1 VSVKPQPSWSQPP
14 VGFTPTGAPVPQR
27 LAAEL
32 VVEAQHFTRT
42 VRAVDDGAVLE
53 LRESTLVLAAP
64 LAPGVELVNPPTFG
78 QPSRTVD
85 GGLVFEGGAFR
96 SVHGPLVSGHG
107 PARELALGLPRRPPL
122 SDVAAWGRIAELSAS
137 ELEEFAFVEAREAV
151 QALAL
156 RVVRGSLEGLGPV
169 KLAERLHAL
178 AEGGAVDGW
187 GPRAVAAGLGGFL
200 EALALELE
208 QRPAGEWVTL
218 VAEIVK

>member
-1 VSVKPQPSWSQPP
+1 VSVKPQSSWSQPP
-14 VGFTPTGAPVPQR
+14 AGFTPTGAPVPQR

-32 VVEAQHFTRT
+32 AVEARVFTRV
-42 VRAVDDGAVLE
+42 VRMVDDGTVVE
-53 LRESTLVLAAP
+53 LRESTLVLTAP
-64 LAPGVELVNPPTFG
+64 LAPGVELVNPPLFG

-122 SDVAAWGRIAELSAS
+122 ADVEVWRRLVELTPV

-156 RVVRGSLEGLGPV
+156 RVVSASLEALGPV

-178 AEGGAVDGW
+178 AEGGVVEGW
-187 GPRAVAAGLGGFL
+187 GPRAVAAGLQGFL
-200 EALALELE
+200 QALESELE
-208 QRPAGEWVTL
+208 QRPAGEWVRL
-218 VAEIVK
+218 VAAVLQ